1 MRIVQLDSS
10 STHPYPFVPTLRR
23 TNGAAA
29 PFGVA
34 AG

>member
-1 MRIVQLDSS
+1 MVQYVVFL
-10 STHPYPFVPTLRR
+10 VIIILPTLRR